1 MDQKDFCLVVKQGGC
16 FFLIGTHLIKE
27 SKKIGFGEGYATCA
41 TVYEDTQTPMA
52 VCFNAGNL
60 LSVNTKFVESMRDKE
75 FIIYADNDA
84 NGIGEKKAIEA
95 AQKSNAEVVMPVEE
109 GMDFNDQK
117 ALTGELIT
125 KKGGGSRPHR
135 V

>member
-1 MDQKDFCLVVKQGGC
+1 LDSVKAMPLVPRCMK
-16 FFLIGTHLIKE
+16 
-27 SKKIGFGEGYATCA
+27 
-41 TVYEDTQTPMA
+41 TPKLRWA

-60 LSVNTKFVESMRDKE
+60 LSINTKFVESMRDKE

-109 GMDFNDQK
+109 VRR
-117 ALTGELIT
+117 
-125 KKGGGSRPHR
+125 S
-135 V
+135 

>member
-1 MDQKDFCLVVKQGGC
+1 MV
-16 FFLIGTHLIKE
+16 
-27 SKKIGFGEGYATCA
+27 
-41 TVYEDTQTPMA
+41 

-60 LSVNTKFVESMRDKE
+60 LSINTKFMESIPNKE

-95 AQKSNAEVVMPVEE
+95 AQQSNAEVVMPTEE

-117 ALTGELIT
+117 AVTGEIIT
-125 KKGGGSRPHR
+125 KKVDVPDLVEFEKPRKVGSWLPQITIMHS
-135 V
+135 